1 MVCEE
6 GTPFRGAQGS
16 KPWRAA
22 VMGLV
27 VAVVCVACAAALLA
41 DPQGPDGD
49 RESEL
54 LSASGQGTL
63 KAKAKAALDQRT
75 LKAKAKAALDQLE
88 GKSVPAPLAAAAAGK
103 AANAPAAAVK
113 AAAVKAAAHAVKQA
127 APPEVSAI
135 DQLEGNAA
143 AALDQLEGKS
153 VAAPAAAAKGAK
165 GAATVK
171 GKTAK
176 GKVGASAPAKA
187 AETVKEALTPTVSA
201 SEVHKIMKTM
211 NKAAAKKKQVKIAQ
225 ESTTHRMQDRILQ
238 AKNKLAMLRLKKSQ
252 DFAKYEKSHEEVD
265 DAKSKA
271 LQAHDEYKEDTERE
285 RAYQKRL
292 DLLRQKL
299 ANHLSGS
306 TARTDLNKYYAHLND
321 AAVRSIPKKI
331 READMQSTR
340 EAALYKNRM
349 EQHDKALAA
358 GARGRNAVHA
368 RLEVS
373 RRTVSLKEF
382 PQVNVW
388 DNGAA
393 NVVDKHGDPRPDVVD
408 GAEKTLNKVSMA
420 ADREILA
427 AEQAKGAKEEKQPQ
441 H

>member
-1 MVCEE
+1 MCEE
-6 GTPFRGAQGS
+6 GTPFRGPPGL

-27 VAVVCVACAAALLA
+27 VAVLCVACAAALLA
-41 DPQGPDGD
+41 GPQGPDGD
-49 RESEL
+49 RAFEL

-63 KAKAKAALDQRT
+63 KAKAKAALDHRT

-103 AANAPAAAVK
+103 PAVARS
-113 AAAVKAAAHAVKQA
+113 AAVKAAAHAVKQA
-127 APPEVSAI
+127 APPAVSAI

-153 VAAPAAAAKGAK
+153 VAAPAAVAKGAK
-165 GAATVK
+165 GAAEVK
-171 GKTAK
+171 GKEAK
-176 GKVGASAPAKA
+176 GKAAKA
-187 AETVKEALTPTVSA
+187 AAVKKAAEVQEALTPTVSA

-211 NKAAAKKKQVKIAQ
+211 NKVAAKKKEVKIAK

-238 AKNKLAMLRLKKSQ
+238 AKNKLAMLKLKKSQ

-349 EQHDKALAA
+349 EQGKALEE
-358 GARGRNAVHA
+358 GARGRNAGHA

-373 RRTVSLKEF
+373 KRTVSLKEF

-393 NVVDKHGDPRPDVVD
+393 NVVDKHGNPRADVVN
-408 GAEKTLNKVSMA
+408 GAEKTLQKVSMA
-420 ADREILA
+420 ADREFLA
-427 AEQAKGAKEEKQPQ
+427 AEQANMQKSNSNTEVGASAR
-441 H
+441 

>member
-6 GTPFRGAQGS
+6 GTPLRGAPGP

-27 VAVVCVACAAALLA
+27 VAVLCVASAAALLSG
-41 DPQGPDGD
+41 PHGPDGD
-49 RESEL
+49 RASEL

-63 KAKAKAALDQRT
+63 KAKAKAALYHRT

-103 AANAPAAAVK
+103 APAAA
-113 AAAVKAAAHAVKQA
+113 ARATAVKAAAHAVKQA
-127 APPEVSAI
+127 APPAVSTI

-143 AALDQLEGKS
+143 AALDQLEGKA
-153 VAAPAAAAKGAK
+153 VAAPAAVAKGAK
-165 GAATVK
+165 GAAEVK
-171 GKTAK
+171 GNAAK
-176 GKVGASAPAKA
+176 GKVGVAKA
-187 AETVKEALTPTVSA
+187 AAVTKAAEAVKEALTPTVSA

-238 AKNKLAMLRLKKSQ
+238 AKNKLAMLKLKKSQ

-271 LQAHDEYKEDTERE
+271 LQARDEYKEDMERE

-299 ANHLSGS
+299 ANHLSGA

-321 AAVRSIPKKI
+321 AAVKSIPKKI

-349 EQHDKALAA
+349 EQQGKALAA
-358 GARGRNAVHA
+358 GARGRNAGHA

-393 NVVDKHGDPRPDVVD
+393 NVVDKHGNPRADVVD

-420 ADREILA
+420 ADREFLA
-427 AEQAKGAKEEKQPQ
+427 AEQAKHAKEQKQ